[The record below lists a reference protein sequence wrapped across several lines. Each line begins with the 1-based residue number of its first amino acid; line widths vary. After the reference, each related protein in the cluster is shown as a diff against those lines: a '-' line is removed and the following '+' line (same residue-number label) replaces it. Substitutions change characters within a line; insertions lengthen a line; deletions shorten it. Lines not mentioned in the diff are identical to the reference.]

1 MHTFQLPAGEL
12 ARRQDALRT
21 GIERAGLDA
30 MVVFGLTRIFYLS
43 AFFHVPTERPVAL
56 VVPLDRPISL
66 LVPALEE
73 EHLRARVAELGPLGV
88 YPEYPGT
95 DHPMHFL
102 ERLLADIGLAHAHL
116 GADADG
122 YGDYMGYR
130 GPALS
135 TLVDQPVRIVPDLV
149 DDLRLIKSAAE
160 LDVLRTA
167 GAWAARTHRQLQDSM
182 RVGVSE
188 TEISR
193 QAQWCVADELDGVLA
208 EQGNLGGAASVH
220 ASFRSGPRTSMAHAL
235 MGNRKLQPGDN
246 LVSFCLGT
254 VSGYSTELERTMFL
268 GEPSPR
274 QRELFEAFLS
284 AQDLG
289 YAACNPGRGCA
300 EIEATVRGY
309 LIDRGFADLI
319 KHHNGHGIGLEGHE
333 RPFFDLG
340 DQTVLQLGMVFSV
353 EPGLYVPGLGGFR
366 HSDTVALTETG
377 IEVLTPYPRG
387 LADMI
392 VEPR

>member
-1 MHTFQLPAGEL
+1 MTSFQLPAAEL
-12 ARRQDALRT
+12 GRRQDALRSSL
-21 GIERAGLDA
+21 ERAGLDA
-30 MVVFGLTRIFYLS
+30 MVVFGLTRIFYLC

-56 VVPLDRPISL
+56 VVPVDGPLSL

-73 EHLRARVAELGPLGV
+73 EHLRARVTGAGPLAV

-102 ERLLADIGLAHAHL
+102 QRLLGDIGLSHARL
-116 GADADG
+116 AADSDG

-130 GPALS
+130 GPPLS
-135 TLVDQPVRIVPDLV
+135 TLVEQSVRLAPDLV

-160 LDVLRTA
+160 LDLLRTA
-167 GAWAARTHRQLQDSM
+167 GAWAAKTHHHLQDTM

-193 QAQWCVADELDGVLA
+193 QAQWRTGDELDAALA
-208 EQGNLGGAASVH
+208 EQGNLGGLASVH

-235 MGNRKLQPGDN
+235 MGNRKVQLGDN

-254 VSGYSTELERTMFL
+254 VSGYSTELERTMFV
-268 GEPSPR
+268 GEPSAR
-274 QRELFEAFLS
+274 QRELYAAFLG

-289 YAACNPGRGCA
+289 YAACKPGRRCA
-300 EIEATVRGY
+300 EVEATVREYLVERGY
-309 LIDRGFADLI
+309 ADLI

-340 DQTVLQLGMVFSV
+340 DQTVLRPGMVFSV

-366 HSDTVALTETG
+366 HSDTVTLTEMG
-377 IEVLTPYPRG
+377 IEVLTPYPRA
-387 LADMI
+387 LDDMI

>member
-1 MHTFQLPAGEL
+1 MTTFQLATGEID
-12 ARRQDALRT
+12 RRQDALRT
-21 GIERAGLDA
+21 SLERAGLDA

-56 VVPLDRPISL
+56 VVPVHRPISF

-73 EHLRARVAELGPLGV
+73 EHLRARVPAVGALAV

-102 ERLLADIGLAHAHL
+102 QRLLADLGLTRARL
-116 GADADG
+116 GADSDG

-135 TLVDQPVRIVPDLV
+135 ALVEGQVRLAPDLV
-149 DDLRLIKSAAE
+149 DDLRLIKSETE
-160 LDVLRTA
+160 LEVLRTA
-167 GAWAARTHRQLQDSM
+167 GAWAAKTHRQLQDGM

-193 QAQWCVADELDGVLA
+193 QAQWQVADALDGVIA
-208 EQGNLGGAASVH
+208 ELGNLGGAASVH

-246 LVSFCLGT
+246 LVSFCVGT
-254 VSGYSTELERTMFL
+254 VSGYSTELERTMFV
-268 GEPSPR
+268 GKPSSR
-274 QRELFEAFLS
+274 QRELFEAFLA

-289 YAACNPGRGCA
+289 YAACKPGRRCS
-300 EIEATVRGY
+300 EVEATVREYLLERGY
-309 LIDRGFADLI
+309 ADLI

-340 DQTVLQLGMVFSV
+340 DDTLLQPGMVFSV

-377 IEVLTPYPRG
+377 IEVLTPYPRA
-387 LADMI
+387 LDALI
-392 VEPR
+392 VDT

>member
-1 MHTFQLPAGEL
+1 MTSFQLAAGEIG
-12 ARRQDALRT
+12 RRQEALRSS
-21 GIERAGLDA
+21 IHHDGLDA

-56 VVPLDRPISL
+56 VVPVDRPISL

-73 EHLRARVAELGPLGV
+73 EHLRARVSELGPLAV

-102 ERLLADIGLAHAHL
+102 QRLLADLGLAQGRLA
-116 GADADG
+116 ADSDG

-135 TLVDQPVRIVPDLV
+135 TLVERQVRVAPDLV
-149 DDLRLIKSAAE
+149 DDLRLVKSEGE

-167 GAWAARTHRQLQDSM
+167 GAWAAKTHRQLQEGM
-182 RVGVSE
+182 RLGVSE

-193 QAQWCVADELDGVLA
+193 QAQWLVADELDAVIAGL
-208 EQGNLGGAASVH
+208 GNLGGAASVH

-235 MGNRKLQPGDN
+235 MGNRKIQVGDN

-254 VSGYSTELERTMFL
+254 VSGYSTELERTMFV
-268 GEPSPR
+268 GEPSAR
-274 QRELFEAFLS
+274 QRELYEAFLT

-289 YAACNPGRGCA
+289 YAACKPGRRCA
-300 EIEATVRGY
+300 EVEATVRGY
-309 LIDRGFADLI
+309 LVERGYADLI

-340 DQTVLQLGMVFSV
+340 DQTVLQPGMVFSV

-366 HSDTVALTETG
+366 HSDTVALTATG
-377 IEVLTPYPRG
+377 IEVLTPYPRA
-387 LADMI
+387 LDEMI

>member
-1 MHTFQLPAGEL
+1 
-12 ARRQDALRT
+12 
-21 GIERAGLDA
+21 
-30 MVVFGLTRIFYLS
+30 
-43 AFFHVPTERPVAL
+43 
-56 VVPLDRPISL
+56 
-66 LVPALEE
+66 
-73 EHLRARVAELGPLGV
+73 
-88 YPEYPGT
+88 
-95 DHPMHFL
+95 MHFL
-102 ERLLADIGLAHAHL
+102 QRLLDDIGLSDARL

-135 TLVDQPVRIVPDLV
+135 ALLDRSIRLAPDLV

-160 LDVLRTA
+160 LDLLRTA
-167 GAWAARTHRQLQDSM
+167 GAWAAKTHRQLQDAM

-193 QAQWCVADELDGVLA
+193 QAHWRVADELDATLA

-235 MGNRKLQPGDN
+235 MGNRKVQPGDN

-254 VSGYSTELERTMFL
+254 VSGYATELERTMFV
-268 GEPSPR
+268 GEPSVR
-274 QRELFEAFLS
+274 QQELFDAFLA

-289 YAACNPGRGCA
+289 YAACKPGRRCSEVEA
-300 EIEATVRGY
+300 AVREYLIERGY
-309 LIDRGFADLI
+309 AELI

-340 DQTVLQLGMVFSV
+340 DQTVLQPGMVFSV

-377 IEVLTPYPRG
+377 IEVLTPYPRA
-387 LADMI
+387 LEEMI
-392 VEPR
+392 VEAH